1 MLTLSRFHCTLLC
14 NNVCLKHFG
23 RVKSTDIF
31 KRSIILKLPALYCI
45 QYIHIYTYIIYVFFV
60 YILFISS
67 TPAISSSSSS
77 AVAQTFATI
86 LANVG
91 SVYLGYIL
99 FFILKDVC
107 IVCISTYVINF
118 LLLVCSVTKLRR
130 TVNSDI
136 EASRK
141 KKSWKSHCNC
151 NFLCWFPFHKCIL
164 FCFRNYF
171 KQLIICCCRYLFTC
185 LLKLSSL
192 HALYIGSYC
201 SHAAISAF
209 QCFKNVSSPS
219 LC

>member
-1 MLTLSRFHCTLLC
+1 MEFLFWGSVRTLF
-14 NNVCLKHFG
+14 
-23 RVKSTDIF
+23 
-31 KRSIILKLPALYCI
+31 
-45 QYIHIYTYIIYVFFV
+45 YIYIYIYIYIIYIYMFFI
-60 YILFISS
+60 YIPFISS
-67 TPAISSSSSS
+67 TLAISSSSSS

-164 FCFRNYF
+164 FCFRN
-171 KQLIICCCRYLFTC
+171 
-185 LLKLSSL
+185 
-192 HALYIGSYC
+192 
-201 SHAAISAF
+201 
-209 QCFKNVSSPS
+209 CFKLLIVFF
-219 LC
+219 LFIYVFT